1 MSSLRGD
8 GQSRSCNAGGASRQL
23 LVAGAAA
30 NGVPRTPVV
39 ETSPD
44 IMKWVVETG
53 SLEVS
58 EIAKR
63 LNVGEADVRGWLEK
77 RSRISVARLEKLA
90 AYAKRPLAVFLLDD
104 PPPVHAMPDYRRP
117 PFAAKITRDTAL
129 AIRFAQYLQEA
140 AREMMES
147 RGEDASPDTRPGATA
162 RHSPESIASRER
174 RRMGLDGLP
183 AKPGD
188 PAGQFEI
195 LRNAVESLNVLVFQQ
210 RANPEEMRGL
220 SLSYEHPCVI
230 LLNSRDP
237 PVTRRFTLLHEYGHV
252 LLKRGGMCAV
262 STNDASSG
270 MQGIES
276 WCNRFAAFALMP
288 RAEFCKEYKRQGGAG
303 GEKIGLLAAK
313 FATSRL
319 ATAMHALDLGLG
331 TQDVVNGAL
340 AHSDPPEKGGRTTPV
355 RKCVE
360 ERGRRFVSLVLESRR
375 ARLISGR
382 DALDYLDM
390 DLAHAA
396 ELQDLLKTDP

>member
-1 MSSLRGD
+1 M
-8 GQSRSCNAGGASRQL
+8 
-23 LVAGAAA
+23 
-30 NGVPRTPVV
+30 PRTPVV

-44 IMKWVVETG
+44 VMKWVVETG

-77 RSRISVARLEKLA
+77 RSEISVARLEKLA
-90 AYAKRPLAVFLLDD
+90 AYAKRPLAAFLLDD
-104 PPPVHAMPDYRRP
+104 PPPVQAVPDYRRP

-140 AREMMES
+140 ARDMMES
-147 RGEDASPDTRPGATA
+147 LGEDASPDTRPGATA
-162 RHSPESIASRER
+162 RHSPERIASRER
-174 RRMGLDGLP
+174 RRMGLDELP

-210 RANPEEMRGL
+210 RADPEEMRGL
-220 SLSYEHPCVI
+220 SLSEHPCVI

-237 PVTRRFTLLHEYGHV
+237 PATRRFTLLHEYGHV

-270 MQGIES
+270 MRDIES

-288 RAEFCKEYKRQGGAG
+288 RAEFCKEYERQWGAD
-303 GEKIGLLAAK
+303 GEKIGLLAGK

-319 ATAMHALDLGLG
+319 AAAMHALELGRG
-331 TQDVVNGAL
+331 TQDTVNGAL
-340 AHSDPPEKGGRTTPV
+340 ARADPLKKRGKTTPA

-360 ERGRRFVSLVLESRR
+360 ERGRMFVSLVLESRR

-382 DALDYLDM
+382 DALDYLDL
-390 DLAHAA
+390 DLRHTA